1 MKDKINA
8 CCVPLM
14 LLLCAGWY
22 VRQAISL
29 VLAGLLGYLSVPV
42 VQNMLSSQQIMNTSF
57 DKLQIVNSYGHF
69 GRFFC
74 WPCVCMHMYVCECG
88 SFYTY
93 ITVC

>member
-1 MKDKINA
+1 MLWL
-8 CCVPLM
+8 PFEL

-42 VQNMLSSQQIMNTSF
+42 VQNMLSSQQTMNTSF

-69 GRFFC
+69 GRFLSV
-74 WPCVCMHMYVCECG
+74 CVHAA
-88 SFYTY
+88 F
-93 ITVC
+93 